1 MKSILVLF
9 CGHPYRT
16 DDAFGYH
23 VYKTM
28 EAMNLP
34 ENVELVECGYSASEC
49 VHIIDGKDRMI
60 VVDVFRSA
68 NQAPGTVV
76 RFEPDELQL
85 IVDGYTDVPK
95 MHLMEVLDQVAVSG
109 KCPETLFIGVVPKE
123 LYELS
128 EEPTP
133 EVKATIPEVVEMILE
148 EIRKDA

>member
-23 VYKTM
+23 VFKAM
-28 EAMNLP
+28 EAMTLP

-60 VVDVFRSA
+60 VVDVFMSD
-68 NQAPGTVV
+68 NKAPGTVV
-76 RFEPDELQL
+76 RFKPDELQL
-85 IVDGYTDVPK
+85 VVDGVTDVPK
-95 MHLMEVLDQVAVSG
+95 FHLMEVLDQVAVSG

-123 LYELS
+123 LHELS

-133 EVKATIPEVVEMILE
+133 EVKAKIPEVVEMLLR
-148 EIRKDA
+148 EIKACA